1 MTTYRYATTD
11 DLLRAIE
18 LVPVW
23 TASLFKRWDDATTP
37 RNAEPARFFYHWE
50 SKVGVSHVGNVVA
63 PWGRNTYRR

>member
-37 RNAEPARFFYHWE
+37 RTDKPIRI
-50 SKVGVSHVGNVVA
+50 
-63 PWGRNTYRR
+63 GRLATCGLVITYRR